1 MADLVYVQVLLG
13 DGKVNAWSSGRGR
26 LEPRTGLWTEMFR
39 WIRAREPEAKVM
51 VHFIGDDA
59 SVDDGI
65 RMTLLDK
72 ARDSGFS
79 VVRFENGEPL
89 DPEEAFQLMLIP
101 FT

>member
-1 MADLVYVQVLLG
+1 
-13 DGKVNAWSSGRGR
+13 
-26 LEPRTGLWTEMFR
+26 MFR

-51 VHFIGDDA
+51 VHFIGDDEA
-59 SVDDGI
+59 VDDNA
-65 RMTLLDK
+65 RMNLMDQ

-79 VVRFENGEPL
+79 VVRFESGEPL